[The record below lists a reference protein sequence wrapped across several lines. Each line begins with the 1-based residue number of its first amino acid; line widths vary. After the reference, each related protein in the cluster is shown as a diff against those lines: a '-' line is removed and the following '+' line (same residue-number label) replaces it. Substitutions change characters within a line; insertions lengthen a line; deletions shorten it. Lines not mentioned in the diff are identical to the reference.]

1 MEPFFGGQASWMTL
15 PWELPV
21 SCVVWCLWFIPS
33 GAGPGTSVER
43 EQTGSTA
50 DSGTRVSGDRGGAV
64 TSLF

>member
-33 GAGPGTSVER
+33 GAGPASSVNKRDRLRTPALGCR
-43 EQTGSTA
+43 EIA
-50 DSGTRVSGDRGGAV
+50 AGA
-64 TSLF
+64 L